1 MGQCSICGESDG
13 LTRTCNYCGRKVC
26 TSHTLPE
33 KHNCPSTRPA
43 NKAGKHFESSFE
55 ATLGEDSK
63 SSKGNSPKSMDKG
76 KIRTYGTEKAVENL
90 DSSPPV
96 HTKSDEDKLDEE
108 LDRIREENE
117 TSVFVRAVSTIL
129 TPFFLVAFFLR
140 RLLSVRVLLVLALGI
155 ATAGQLG
162 AVGVPGFPVNLSPA
176 EDAVDDAGAAVTN
189 RTSTTAESSDHDE
202 ANVQTVDSLNR
213 TQIERLVHEEINN
226 RRRAHDLR
234 PIQFDV
240 QLREIA
246 RYHSRDMAKNEYF
259 AHDSPSGETMSDRY
273 EKHGYD
279 CRVDTSGNRYV
290 TGAENI
296 AMTYAFESILQ
307 DNGDTAYYSSEKEIA
322 VGLTNQWMNSTGH
335 RENILQSYWQNE
347 GIGIYI
353 VEIDGKT
360 KIYATQN
367 FC

>member
-1 MGQCSICGESDG
+1 MGKCSICGESDG

-26 TSHTLPE
+26 SSHTLPE
-33 KHNCPSTRPA
+33 NHNCPSARPA

-55 ATLGEDSK
+55 ATLDESSK
-63 SSKGNSPKSMDKG
+63 SSRENSPKSMDKG

-96 HTKSDEDKLDEE
+96 RTKSDDDRLDEE
-108 LDRIREENE
+108 LDRIQEEKE

-129 TPFFLVAFFLR
+129 TPFLLVAFFLR
-140 RLLSVRVLLVLALGI
+140 RLFSARVLLVLALGV

-162 AVGVPGFPVNLSPA
+162 AIGVPGFPVDLSPA
-176 EDAVDDAGAAVTN
+176 EDAVDDAGAAVAN
-189 RTSTTAESSDHDE
+189 GTSTTAADREE
-202 ANVQTVDSLNR
+202 ASGQAVDGLNR

-234 PIQFDV
+234 PLQFDV
-240 QLREIA
+240 QLRETA
-246 RYHSRDMAKNEYF
+246 RYHSRDMAENKYF
-259 AHDSPSGETMSDRY
+259 AHDSPSGETMGDRY

-279 CRVDTSGNRYV
+279 CQVDTSGNQYM

-296 AMTYAFESILQ
+296 AMTYAFENILR
-307 DNGDTAYYSSEKEIA
+307 DNGDTAYYTSEEEIA

-335 RENILQSYWQNE
+335 RENILQSYWQSE
-347 GIGIYI
+347 GIGVSIM
-353 VEIDGKT
+353 EIDGKT
-360 KIYATQN
+360 RIYATQN